1 MAMMNL
7 FDVRNKVAIVTGG
20 NRGIGFGLARGL
32 GDAGARVIIANR
44 DVSSG
49 EMAARQL
56 QAAGMDVSF
65 VRCDVSDGDSISQMV
80 DEVVSRYGTVD
91 VLVNNAATRVTALAL
106 DHSAEDWDNLMKVN
120 VTGAFLAAQAV
131 ARIMTEQGRRGS
143 IINISSVAANRGN
156 FNRTSYITSKGALN
170 SMTIALAMEW
180 APHGVRVNG
189 VAPGSVETPER
200 AAQIRQNQERLQ
212 ATLDHI
218 PMGRLSR
225 PEDMVGA
232 VIFLASDAS
241 AYVTGHTLVVDGG
254 WSLTA
259 RPMSLYLK
267 TTEET

>member
-1 MAMMNL
+1 MNL
-7 FDVRNKVAIVTGG
+7 FNVQDKVAIVTGG

-32 GDAGARVIIANR
+32 GDVGTRVIIANR

-49 EMAARQL
+49 EAAAQQL
-56 QAAGMDVSF
+56 QGEGMDVRF
-65 VRCDVSDGDSISQMV
+65 VRCDVSEGESISQMV
-80 DEVVSRYGTVD
+80 DEVVSHCGTVD

-106 DHSAEDWDNLMKVN
+106 DHSEEDWDNLMKVN
-120 VTGAFLAAQAV
+120 VGGAFLVAQAV
-131 ARIMTEQGRRGS
+131 ARVMVKQGKRGS
-143 IINISSVAANRGN
+143 IINISSVVANRGN

-200 AAQIRQNQERLQ
+200 SAQIRQNRERLQ

-218 PMGRLSR
+218 PMGRLSH
-225 PEDMVGA
+225 PEDLVGA

-267 TTEET
+267 ATEEA

>member
-1 MAMMNL
+1 MMNL
-7 FDVRNKVAIVTGG
+7 FDVRDKVAIVTGG

-44 DVSSG
+44 DVRSG
-49 EMAARQL
+49 KAAARQL
-56 QAAGMDVSF
+56 QEEGMDVSF
-65 VRCDVSDGDSISQMV
+65 VRCDVSEGDSVSQMV
-80 DEVVSRYGTVD
+80 DEVVSQCGTVD
-91 VLVNNAATRVTALAL
+91 VLINNAAIRVTALAL
-106 DHSAEDWDNLMKVN
+106 DHSAEDWDDLMKVN
-120 VTGAFLAAQAV
+120 VGGAFLAAQAV
-131 ARIMTEQGRRGS
+131 AQVMVEQRKRGS
-143 IINISSVAANRGN
+143 IINISSIVADRGN

-180 APHGVRVNG
+180 APYGVRVNG

-200 AAQIRQNQERLQ
+200 SAQIRQNRERLQ

-225 PEDMVGA
+225 PEDLVGA

-241 AYVTGHTLVVDGG
+241 SYVTGHTMVVDGG

-267 TTEET
+267 TMEEA